1 MRSNSRRYVDTQ
13 IVVVLYVVS
22 CTWSYFIR
30 TIILCFLSLNQESSQ
45 RNLVSFESNG
55 LDFEVDLTDLETFG
69 ETTPFKTPRMQK
81 IQEQDA
87 SVKSKKNTICPPLSK
102 TKRSKRTKSSSSQ
115 EEMNTSLTDMDDTIT
130 QETVQPVVCEADVP
144 KTEQTRPDSGQESDE
159 DRAFTG
165 DSDDEK
171 LVIDDSVSP
180 AATPTTQPK
189 PKTTPSSAD
198 PPITPVSE
206 SVPVNSESSSPQK
219 VTRPRRQSKRA
230 KVSGDQLGEILR
242 MQTAMFNSAND
253 MAKCSTISQETNSPT
268 RCAGPSIHSHP
279 VSLVKPCVSSYLER
293 NQNQDGETCAAPHES
308 PPVVNITTTEHKS

>member
-1 MRSNSRRYVDTQ
+1 MRSNSHRYVAAQID
-13 IVVVLYVVS
+13 IVVYVVS
-22 CTWSYFIR
+22 CMWSYFIR
-30 TIILCFLSLNQESSQ
+30 AMILCFLFLNQESSQ
-45 RNLVSFESNG
+45 RNLVSFENNG

-69 ETTPFKTPRMQK
+69 ETTPFKTSKMQK

-87 SVKSKKNTICPPLSK
+87 CVKSKKDTSCPPFSK
-102 TKRSKRTKSSSSQ
+102 TKRSKRTKSSSPQ
-115 EEMNTSLTDMDDTIT
+115 EEMNTSLTDMDDSIT
-130 QETVQPVVCEADVP
+130 QETAQLVVSEAAVL
-144 KTEQTRPDSGQESDE
+144 KTKHTKPDSGQESDE

-189 PKTTPSSAD
+189 PKTTPCSAD

-219 VTRPRRQSKRA
+219 ITKQRRLSKRP

-253 MAKCSTISQETNSPT
+253 PAKCATISQETNSPT
-268 RCAGPSIHSHP
+268 RCTGPSVHSHP
-279 VSLVKPCVSSYLER
+279 MSLVKPCVSSYLER
-293 NQNQDGETCAAPHES
+293 NQNQDGETCTAPHES
-308 PPVVNITTTEHKS
+308 AVVNITTTEHKS